1 MKLFSRIADIV
12 DANINSILDQAE
24 DPEKLVTLIA
34 HEMEESLV
42 QVRANTADFI
52 AEKKSIR
59 KRIDWLESEADSWQ
73 ERAEYALSKGRE
85 DLAKSALREKE
96 IVAEAAVALQ
106 RDLSHIDNNLTRLQ
120 SDTQQLQQKLKETR
134 LRQDAL
140 IMRSRTTSSRLRVK
154 RQLHDANID
163 DALVRFDDF
172 ESKLDNLEGQVESY
186 DLAQQTLAEEIEAL
200 DQDPYLDKELAA
212 LKAKIRKSNDPRN
225 RS

>member
-73 ERAEYALSKGRE
+73 ERAEYALSQGRE

-106 RDLSHIDNNLTRLQ
+106 RDLSQIDNNLTRLQ

-200 DQDPYLDKELAA
+200 DQDQYLDKELAA

>member
-42 QVRANTADFI
+42 QVRATTADFI

-73 ERAEYALSKGRE
+73 ERAEYDLSKGRE
-85 DLAKSALREKE
+85 DRAKSALREKE

-120 SDTQQLQQKLKETR
+120 SDTRQLQQKLKETR

-172 ESKLDNLEGQVESY
+172 ESKLDYLEGQVESY

-200 DQDPYLDKELAA
+200 DQDQYLDRELAA